1 MKTRSASRL
10 SRYLNLVKS
19 TGRSLLNGLLDQ
31 SPMTLLV
38 AALMMALIGS
48 VAPYVF
54 AWLAVATPWFCRIAG
69 TAYLALACIK
79 GIWQLTARLRKT
91 K

>member
-1 MKTRSASRL
+1 MKTQSTSLL
-10 SRYLNLVKS
+10 SQYLNLAKS
-19 TGRSLLNGLLDQ
+19 IGRSLLSGLLNQ

-54 AWLAVATPWFCRIAG
+54 ASLAVATPWLCRIAG
-69 TAYLALACIK
+69 TAYLVLACIK

>member
-1 MKTRSASRL
+1 MKTQSTSLL
-10 SRYLNLVKS
+10 SQYLNLAKS
-19 TGRSLLNGLLDQ
+19 IGRSLLSGLLNQ

-54 AWLAVATPWFCRIAG
+54 ASLAIATPWLCRIAG
-69 TAYLALACIK
+69 TAYLVLACIK

>member
-1 MKTRSASRL
+1 MKTQSTSRF

-19 TGRSLLNGLLDQ
+19 TGRSLLNELLNQ

-48 VAPYVF
+48 AAPYVF
-54 AWLAVATPWFCRIAG
+54 TWLAVATPWLCRIAAI
-69 TAYLALACIK
+69 AYLAMACIK
-79 GIWQLTARLRKT
+79 GIWQLTAR
-91 K
+91 

>member
-1 MKTRSASRL
+1 MKTQSTSLL
-10 SRYLNLVKS
+10 SQYLNLSKS
-19 TGRSLLNGLLDQ
+19 IGRSLLSGLLNQ

-54 AWLAVATPWFCRIAG
+54 ASLAVATPWRCRIAG
-69 TAYLALACIK
+69 TAYLVLACIK

>member
-1 MKTRSASRL
+1 MKTQSTSLL
-10 SRYLNLVKS
+10 SQYLNLAKS
-19 TGRSLLNGLLDQ
+19 IGRSLLSGLLNQ

-54 AWLAVATPWFCRIAG
+54 ASLAVATPWLCRIAG
-69 TAYLALACIK
+69 TAYLVLVCIK

>member
-1 MKTRSASRL
+1 MKTQSTSRF

-19 TGRSLLNGLLDQ
+19 TGRSLLNELLNQ

-48 VAPYVF
+48 AAPYVF
-54 AWLAVATPWFCRIAG
+54 TWLAVATPWLCRIAAI
-69 TAYLALACIK
+69 AYLVLACVR
-79 GIWQLTARLRKT
+79 GIWQLTDR
-91 K
+91 

>member
-1 MKTRSASRL
+1 MKTQSTSRF

-19 TGRSLLNGLLDQ
+19 TGRSLLNELLNQ

-48 VAPYVF
+48 AAPYVF
-54 AWLAVATPWFCRIAG
+54 TWLAVATPWLCRIAAI
-69 TAYLALACIK
+69 AYLVLAGVR
-79 GIWQLTARLRKT
+79 GIWQLTAR
-91 K
+91 

>member
-1 MKTRSASRL
+1 MKTQSTSLL
-10 SRYLNLVKS
+10 SQCLNLAKS
-19 TGRSLLNGLLDQ
+19 IWRSLLSGLLNQ

-54 AWLAVATPWFCRIAG
+54 ASLAIATPWLCRIAG
-69 TAYLALACIK
+69 TAYLVLACIK

>member
-1 MKTRSASRL
+1 MFTQ
-10 SRYLNLVKS
+10 YLNLSKS
-19 TGRSLLNGLLDQ
+19 IGRSLLSGLLNQ

-38 AALMMALIGS
+38 AALTMALIGS

-54 AWLAVATPWFCRIAG
+54 ASLAVATPWLCRIAG